1 LKTNELRDLSKE
13 ELEKKLSDLKDE
25 LFSLR
30 FQLVTGQLSNY
41 MKIKEVKHDIAR
53 VKTILRENYFS
64 ISNNKTT
71 TKSVNIKE

>member
-1 LKTNELRDLSKE
+1 MNELRDLSKE

-53 VKTILRENYFS
+53 VKTILREREL
-64 ISNNKTT
+64 
-71 TKSVNIKE
+71 KEGVE